1 MIIKDAIREVFMHV
15 DNKTVLIIAKRL
27 RGVMKKI
34 LFFCLIAITLNTLFY
49 SKVLA
54 ADSKNLP
61 HVNSEAVILMEEKTG
76 RVLYEKNA
84 DLNMYPASL
93 TKVATAIYAI
103 EKGNL
108 DDIVSVSK
116 NARYVDGTRVYL
128 EEDEKVPL
136 KKLIQGLLINS
147 GNDAGV
153 AIAEHL
159 DSSEKA
165 FAANLNKYMRAIG
178 LQDTNFENPHGLFN
192 PEHTTTARDLA
203 KITQYAMKNEEF
215 REIFGTKEL
224 KWKGEAWETT
234 LFNHHKLM
242 RERPYEGVTGGKTGF
257 VEQSGQTLIT
267 TATREG
273 MSVIAVILKG
283 QTQEASY
290 NDTIELLDYAF
301 TGFKIMDIPK
311 GKEFK
316 INNST
321 FITDA
326 NKSFPISKNEKIMED
341 ITDAGVLEIRNQNQA
356 LIASFQLNKA
366 KKTETIEGRQKEKEK
381 KDEGLNQKKYSYFYI
396 IALLLGISI
405 LCFFFRFR
413 RNKRRIKKFR

>member
-1 MIIKDAIREVFMHV
+1 MIIKDAIRELCILS
-15 DNKTVLIIAKRL
+15 DKKTVLLITNRL
-27 RGVMKKI
+27 HGVMKKI
-34 LFFCLIAITLNTLFY
+34 LFFCLITITLNTSFY

-54 ADSKNLP
+54 ADSKNSP
-61 HVNSEAVILMEEKTG
+61 HVKSEAVILMEEKTG

-128 EEDEKVPL
+128 EEGEKVPL
-136 KKLIQGLLINS
+136 KKLVQGLLINS

-153 AIAEHL
+153 AIAEHM
-159 DSSEKA
+159 DNSEKA
-165 FAANLNKYMRAIG
+165 FATNLNKYIRGIG

-224 KWKGEAWETT
+224 KWKGAAWETT
-234 LFNHHKLM
+234 IFNHHKLM
-242 RERPYEGVTGGKTGF
+242 RERPYEGVTGGKTGY
-257 VEQSGQTLIT
+257 VDQSGQTLIT

-283 QTQEASY
+283 QTQTVAY

-301 TGFKIMDIPK
+301 TGFKVIDIPK

-316 INNST
+316 TNNNT
-321 FITDA
+321 FVTEAD
-326 NKSFPISKNEKIMED
+326 KFFPISKNEKVRED
-341 ITDAGVLEIRNQNQA
+341 ITDAGVLEIRNQDQA
-356 LIASFQLNKA
+356 LIASFQLIKA
-366 KKTETIEGRQKEKEK
+366 KKPETIESRQKEKQV
-381 KDEGLNQKKYSYFYI
+381 EGLDPVKYSYYH
-396 IALLLGISI
+396 IAFLILGISI
-405 LCFFFRFR
+405 LCFFFFRFR
-413 RNKRRIKKFR
+413 RNKRRFKKYR

>member
-1 MIIKDAIREVFMHV
+1 MIIKDAIREVCMLS
-15 DNKTVLIIAKRL
+15 DNKRVLLIANRL
-27 RGVMKKI
+27 GGVMKKI
-34 LFFCLIAITLNTLFY
+34 LFFCMIAITLNTLFY
-49 SKVLA
+49 SKALA
-54 ADSKNLP
+54 SDSKNSP

-76 RVLYEKNA
+76 RVLYQKNA

-128 EEDEKVPL
+128 EEGEKVPL
-136 KKLIQGLLINS
+136 KKLVQGLLINS
-147 GNDAGV
+147 GNDSGV

-203 KITQYAMKNEEF
+203 KITQYAMKNEVF

-242 RERPYEGVTGGKTGF
+242 RERPYEGVTGGKTGY
-257 VEQSGQTLIT
+257 VDQSGQTLIT

-283 QTQEASY
+283 QTQAVSY

-301 TGFKIMDIPK
+301 TGFKVFDIPK

-316 INNST
+316 TNNNT
-321 FITDA
+321 FVTEA
-326 NKSFPISKNEKIMED
+326 NKSFPISKNEKVRED
-341 ITDAGVLEIRNQNQA
+341 ITDPGVLEIRNQNQA

-366 KKTETIEGRQKEKEK
+366 KKPETIEGRQKEKQRIRFGFQLLER
-381 KDEGLNQKKYSYFYI
+381 NSFY
-396 IALLLGISI
+396 
-405 LCFFFRFR
+405 RFGVDL
-413 RNKRRIKKFR
+413 FS

>member
-1 MIIKDAIREVFMHV
+1 MIIKDAIREVCMLS
-15 DNKTVLIIAKRL
+15 DNKTVLLIANRL
-27 RGVMKKI
+27 GGVMKKI
-34 LFFCLIAITLNTLFY
+34 LFFCMIAITLNTLFY
-49 SKVLA
+49 SKALA
-54 ADSKNLP
+54 SDSKNSP

-76 RVLYEKNA
+76 RVLYQKNA

-128 EEDEKVPL
+128 EEGEKVPL
-136 KKLIQGLLINS
+136 KKLVQGLLINS

-165 FAANLNKYMRAIG
+165 FAANLNKYMQAIG

-242 RERPYEGVTGGKTGF
+242 RERPYEGVTGGKTGY
-257 VEQSGQTLIT
+257 VDQSGQTLIT

-283 QTQEASY
+283 QTQDASY

-301 TGFKIMDIPK
+301 TGFKVMDIPK

-316 INNST
+316 TNNST
-321 FITDA
+321 FITEA
-326 NKSFPISKNEKIMED
+326 NKSFPVSKNEKVIED
-341 ITDAGVLEIRNQNQA
+341 ITDAGFLEIRNQNQA

-366 KKTETIEGRQKEKEK
+366 KKPETIEDRQKEKQ
-381 KDEGLNQKKYSYFYI
+381 DEGLNPKKYSYYHI
-396 IALLLGISI
+396 VALLLGISI
-405 LCFFFRFR
+405 LFFFFRFR
-413 RNKRRIKKFR
+413 RKKRRFKKFR

>member
-1 MIIKDAIREVFMHV
+1 MIIKDAIREVCMLS
-15 DNKTVLIIAKRL
+15 DNKTVLLIANRL
-27 RGVMKKI
+27 GGVMKKI
-34 LFFCLIAITLNTLFY
+34 LFFCMIAITLNTLFY
-49 SKVLA
+49 SKALA
-54 ADSKNLP
+54 SDSKNSP

-76 RVLYEKNA
+76 RVLYQKNA

-128 EEDEKVPL
+128 EEGEKVPL
-136 KKLIQGLLINS
+136 KKLVQGLLINS
-147 GNDAGV
+147 GNDSGV

-203 KITQYAMKNEEF
+203 KITQYAMKNEVF

-242 RERPYEGVTGGKTGF
+242 RERPYEGVTGGKTGY
-257 VEQSGQTLIT
+257 VDQSGQTLIT

-283 QTQEASY
+283 QTQAVSY

-301 TGFKIMDIPK
+301 TGFKVFDIPK

-316 INNST
+316 TNNNT
-321 FITDA
+321 FVTEA
-326 NKSFPISKNEKIMED
+326 NKSFPISKNEKVRED

-366 KKTETIEGRQKEKEK
+366 KKPETIEGRQKEKQRIRFGFQLLER
-381 KDEGLNQKKYSYFYI
+381 NSFY
-396 IALLLGISI
+396 
-405 LCFFFRFR
+405 RFGVDL
-413 RNKRRIKKFR
+413 FS

>member
-1 MIIKDAIREVFMHV
+1 MIIKDAIREVCVHS
-15 DNKTVLIIAKRL
+15 DKKTVLVIANRL

-34 LFFCLIAITLNTLFY
+34 LFFCLITITLNTPFY

-54 ADSKNLP
+54 ADSKNSP

-128 EEDEKVPL
+128 EKNEKVSL
-136 KKLIQGLLINS
+136 KKLVQGLLINS

-165 FAANLNKYMRAIG
+165 FATNLNKYMRGIG

-192 PEHTTTARDLA
+192 PKHTTTARDLA
-203 KITQYAMKNEEF
+203 KVTKYAMKNEEF

-242 RERPYEGVTGGKTGF
+242 RERPYEGVTGGKTGY
-257 VEQSGQTLIT
+257 VDQSGQTLIT

-283 QTQEASY
+283 QTQAVSY

-301 TGFKIMDIPK
+301 NGFKVIDIPK

-316 INNST
+316 TNNNT
-321 FITDA
+321 FITEA
-326 NKSFPISKNEKIMED
+326 HKSFPISKNEKVRED

-366 KKTETIEGRQKEKEK
+366 KKPEAIEVRQKEKH
-381 KDEGLNQKKYSYFYI
+381 DEALNPKKYYSYYHI
-396 IALLLGISI
+396 VSLLLGISV
-405 LCFFFRFR
+405 LYFFIGFR
-413 RNKRRIKKFR
+413 RNKRRFKKYR